1 VEKDLAG
8 TSTAQDPECSC
19 TDIAAETEAEKPVAL
34 ALVVIEYQISAL
46 LFFPDTYIGLPVG
59 TFCQVLTPS
68 SVILE
73 ADLGPASVPADQ
85 RDPQIPRRRGHVAAR
100 VIAVPVAT
108 TSWTKARGDP

>member
-1 VEKDLAG
+1 MEKDLAG

-68 SVILE
+68 PVMLKT
-73 ADLGPASVPADQ
+73 DF
-85 RDPQIPRRRGHVAAR
+85 RRVGLPSDERA
-100 VIAVPVAT
+100 
-108 TSWTKARGDP
+108 